1 MLIAAGALEKLLE
14 KMSEPLVWFG
24 LLGQVVFMLRFVV
37 QWFQSERAGRS
48 VVPVAFW
55 YLSIVGGGMLLV
67 YGIIDVDPV
76 IILGQSLGMAIYI
89 RNLVLIHREKNRIRN
104 VMNG

>member
-1 MLIAAGALEKLLE
+1 MLIAAGALEKLLA

-89 RNLVLIHREKNRIRN
+89 RNLVLIHREKNRIRD
-104 VMNG
+104 VMSG